1 MNNYQDLPLKQAEDK
16 NNSAKRT
23 PKENPLLNIVFNV
36 IAPALILSKLSD
48 AGRLGPEKALI
59 LALSI
64 PFFYW
69 IYDYYKR
76 RKNNFISIFG
86 FVSILLS
93 GGLGLLKLD
102 GFWFAV
108 KEAAIP
114 GLIGIA
120 TLIST
125 RTKYP
130 LVKAVFYHDE
140 VIDTKKIDTV
150 LVARDEKK
158 NFNLL
163 MTQTTLILSVSFF
176 LSAVLN
182 FILARAILKSPG
194 GTPEFNQE
202 LGRVTAL
209 SYPVIVVPSLIV
221 TVIGIWWMIRNL
233 KKLTGLSS
241 EEIFAKK

>member
-16 NNSAKRT
+16 NKLRNT
-23 PKENPLLNIVFNV
+23 KENPLLNIVFNV
-36 IAPALILSKLSD
+36 VAPALILSKLSD
-48 AGRLGPEKALI
+48 AARLGPEKALL

-86 FVSILLS
+86 FVSILLT

-108 KEAAIP
+108 KEAAVP
-114 GLIGIA
+114 GLIGVA

-125 RTKYP
+125 KTKYP
-130 LVKAVFYHDE
+130 LVKAIFYHDE
-140 VIDTKKIDTV
+140 VIDTKKINVILD
-150 LVARDEKK
+150 ARNEHR
-158 NFNLL
+158 NFNRL
-163 MTQTTLILSVSFF
+163 MTQTTVILSVSFF

-182 FILARAILKSPG
+182 FILARAILKSPS

-209 SYPVIVVPSLIV
+209 SYPIIVIPSLIV
-221 TVIGIWWMIRNL
+221 TVIGIWWMIKNL
-233 KKLTGLSS
+233 KNLTGLNS

>member
-1 MNNYQDLPLKQAEDK
+1 MNNHQDLLLKQAEDK
-16 NNSAKRT
+16 NKLKTS
-23 PKENPLLNIVFNV
+23 KENPLLNIVFNV

-48 AGRLGPEKALI
+48 GARLGPEKALL

-64 PFFYW
+64 PFLYW
-69 IYDYYKR
+69 VYDYYKR

-86 FVSILLS
+86 FVSILLT

-114 GLIGIA
+114 GLIGVA

-125 RTKYP
+125 KTKYP
-130 LVKAVFYHDE
+130 LVKAIFYHDE
-140 VIDTKKIDTV
+140 VIDTKKIDAVLTV
-150 LVARDEKK
+150 RNEQK
-158 NFNLL
+158 NFNIL
-163 MTQTTLILSVSFF
+163 MTQTTMILSISFF

-182 FILARAILKSPG
+182 FILARAILKSPA

-209 SYPVIVVPSLIV
+209 SYPIIVIPSLIV

-233 KKLTGLSS
+233 KRLTGLSS
-241 EEIFAKK
+241 EDIFSKK